1 MVLLSHLLKW
11 VWRFRHLCISLIFQ
25 TEYKQDLASPGLTE
39 RLPEECV
46 REILLRLDTGEDIV
60 RAGDAC
66 ALMGGIAKETRIWR
80 ELVQS
85 HFTPAQI
92 AYVVNTKPQLQVTT
106 EYRPEPTNQKLHAYI
121 YLMNVCIENCWWFLG
136 TNVCLPIGF
145 KVFVTLDTSA
155 LQTFD

>member
-1 MVLLSHLLKW
+1 MDFYELLIVTRTEYSHNMKSFYISK
-11 VWRFRHLCISLIFQ
+11 VWFFQ

-85 HFTPAQI
+85 HFTPDQI
-92 AYVVNTKPQLQVTT
+92 AYVVNTKPQLQVTST
-106 EYRPEPTNQKLHAYI
+106 ALNLQVKRYI
-121 YLMNVCIENCWWFLG
+121 FDDDICIY
-136 TNVCLPIGF
+136 T
-145 KVFVTLDTSA
+145 
-155 LQTFD
+155 Q